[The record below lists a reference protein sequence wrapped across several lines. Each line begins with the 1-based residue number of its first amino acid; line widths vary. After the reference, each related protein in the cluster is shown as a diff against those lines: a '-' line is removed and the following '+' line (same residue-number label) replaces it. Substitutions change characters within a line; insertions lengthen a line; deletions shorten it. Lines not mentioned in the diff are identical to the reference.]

1 MNLDNVTQDQ
11 RLLLEK
17 INQYSERHRRTD
29 RLAECMKQFGKY
41 WDNSHTAFV
50 GLSLRALG
58 FATTFKDASQYA
70 QWNITPLG
78 KAALCELKNM
88 SKPATASKIVAESKP
103 SGWRVLGAAD
113 GEISKAFLTY
123 SEAEKQADD
132 WARESPNYVYEILA
146 VHTKVKYN
154 LIKEKV

>member
-1 MNLDNVTQDQ
+1 MSTVSNMTQDQ

-17 INQYSERHRRTD
+17 INQYSEPNRRTD
-29 RLAECMKQFGKY
+29 QLATCMRQFGKQ

-58 FATTFKDASQYA
+58 FATTFKDQSQYA

-88 SKPATASKIVAESKP
+88 RKPASVPTAVKYAVF
-103 SGWRVLGAAD
+103 D
-113 GEISKAFLTY
+113 TY
-123 SEAEKQADD
+123 SFAFQRFDTLDQAEKAAAKWAEEAPGADM
-132 WARESPNYVYEILA
+132 VVMQVLHA
-146 VHTKVKYN
+146 VKAKVVV
-154 LIKEKV
+154 EKV